1 MSAAESNARRVRLVL
16 ELLADR
22 PDGLP
27 KTSGPEAVFPQ
38 VFSRIPQEGLEAE
51 TLKRGLSRAEAYLT
65 WTTVD
70 LVKAGWLEKSGT
82 GLWKITVEGRQA
94 LEDYPDAT
102 ALAAEARNRY
112 NAWSAL
118 SSEQK
123 QEQLSTTIIAVDK
136 DEEVIR
142 LAALPFV
149 ERGLQEGDSVFAP
162 GRAVWGY
169 GPVNELRSVFVDAP
183 DPEAGNFV
191 DKLKVQMAN
200 VSDDA
205 RLLMAEL
212 VCWQLLPISS
222 GTIGER
228 AKKERV
234 QTLLGYMDHP
244 VQIPAEVAKAFKSGS
259 FNPGLAMNNNLY
271 PALVLIIRLLDSW
284 LKKTE
289 ADKELLLGD
298 AWAWRDF
305 VNGLPGHRFPTQRNS
320 LAYIV
325 HPQLISSIVSER
337 HKLAIRTAFI
347 GEIGESSSDVDR
359 DLLAIILRLQQ
370 KTGGSVNFYEEP
382 FAHEWK
388 RQPTDTTD
396 LEPEP
401 DVEAPDVEI
410 APSGQRRRFR
420 QADSD
425 LAESLYF
432 DREWLQK
439 TLNLL
444 ERRGQVILYG
454 PPGTGKTFV
463 AMKLSKHIAGDKYT
477 EIVQFHPSYSYE
489 DFFQGYRPVTS
500 PSGSLTYELKDG
512 PLRRIVDQA
521 VMNPE
526 FNYVLV
532 IDEIN
537 RGNLAKIFGELYF
550 LLEYRDQP
558 IKLQYSRDDEDFF
571 VLPANLFLI
580 GTMNTSDR
588 SIALLDAAMR
598 RRFSFVELHPDKHP
612 TKTVLTR
619 WLNRHGLDN
628 EPAALLAAVNAKIG
642 NSDFRIGPSYLMPGD
657 CQFGSGQLEEIWEY
671 EILPLLNE
679 HHYGERV
686 DVEKV
691 YGLRALRAQLNTP
704 PPPAATDPT
713 DSLAG

>member
-1 MSAAESNARRVRLVL
+1 MSAVESNARRLRLVI
-16 ELLADR
+16 ELLAGH

-27 KTSGPEAVFPQ
+27 KTSVFPE
-38 VFSRIPQEGLEAE
+38 VFSRIPQDESEAE
-51 TLKRGLSRAEAYLT
+51 LVKSGLSRAEAYMT

-82 GLWKITVEGRQA
+82 GQWKITPEGRKA

-102 ALAAEARNRY
+102 DFAAEARNRY

-118 SSEQK
+118 SNEQK

-136 DEEVIR
+136 DEEAIR

-149 ERGLQEGDSVFAP
+149 ERGLQDGDSVFAP
-162 GRAVWGY
+162 GRAVWGQ
-169 GPVNELRSVFVDAP
+169 GPVDELRSVFVDAP
-183 DPEAGNFV
+183 DPETGNFV
-191 DKLKVQMAN
+191 DKLKVQMTE

-212 VCWQLLPISS
+212 VCWQLLPISA

-228 AKKERV
+228 AKKERI
-234 QTLLGYMDHP
+234 QTLLSYMDHP
-244 VQIPAEVAKAFKSGS
+244 VQIPVEVAKAFKSGS

-271 PALVLIIRLLDSW
+271 PALVLIIRLLDAW

-289 ADKELLLGD
+289 TDKELLLGD

-305 VNGLPGHRFPTQRNS
+305 VNGLPGHSFPTQRNS

-325 HPQLISSIVSER
+325 HPQLITSIVSEK
-337 HKLAIRTAFI
+337 HKLAIRTAFV

-359 DLLAIILRLQQ
+359 DLLAIILKLQQ
-370 KTGGSVNFYEEP
+370 KTGRSVNFYEEP

-388 RQPTDTTD
+388 QQPEVAAD
-396 LEPEP
+396 LDPQP
-401 DVEAPDVEI
+401 DVETADPAQVG
-410 APSGQRRRFR
+410 SSQRRRFR
-420 QADSD
+420 PVDAQLADS
-425 LAESLYF
+425 LFF
-432 DREWLQK
+432 DQDWLQK
-439 TLNLL
+439 QLDLL
-444 ERRGQVILYG
+444 ERRGQIILYG

-463 AMKLSKHIAGDKYT
+463 AMKLAQQIAGDDNYT

-500 PSGSLTYELKDG
+500 ASGSLSYELKDG

-521 VMNPE
+521 VKNPE

-558 IKLQYSRDDEDFF
+558 IKLQYSKDDEDFF

-619 WLNRHGLDN
+619 WLDRHGLDN
-628 EPAALLAAVNAKIG
+628 EPAALLAAVNGKIS
-642 NSDFRIGPSYLMPGD
+642 NTDFRIGPSYLMPND
-657 CQFGSGQLEEIWEY
+657 CQFHPGQLEDIWEY
-671 EILPLLNE
+671 DILPLLSE

-686 DVEKV
+686 DIEKV
-691 YGLRALRAQLNTP
+691 YGLQTLRNQLKTP
-704 PPPAATDPT
+704 PPAPTDPV
-713 DSLAG
+713 DSPAG